1 MGRIGKNVI
10 LFKVMELRSADPLL
24 HIGVWVFLLQ
34 HSSPAD
40 ESRRSPHFS
49 SEMRV
54 EKMAKGFIYQ
64 IPSLNVTQMLCN
76 AAADLNDMI
85 VSTLWKEGQFSLL
98 NQQGT
103 HHPIERDSLREQFV
117 RLVEEFETMR
127 AEVLDLTEFARSLQ
141 KTTETQIAMTQ
152 VIKELSDGQKLSDEQ
167 KQPKERHSW
176 QETFMLSDLDQID
189 KLNNVSFC

>member
-64 IPSLNVTQMLCN
+64 IPSLN
-76 AAADLNDMI
+76 
-85 VSTLWKEGQFSLL
+85 
-98 NQQGT
+98 GT

-127 AEVLDLTEFARSLQ
+127 TEVLDLTEFARSLQ
-141 KTTETQIAMTQ
+141 KTTDTQIAMTQ